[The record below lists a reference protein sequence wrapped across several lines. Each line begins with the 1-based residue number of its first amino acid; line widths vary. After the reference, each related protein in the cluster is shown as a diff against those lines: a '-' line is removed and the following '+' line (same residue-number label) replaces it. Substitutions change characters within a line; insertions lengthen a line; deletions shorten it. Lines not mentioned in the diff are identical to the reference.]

1 MNVYII
7 VPRAST
13 NKGSYVS
20 ACAQFQKFVQKCK
33 NLQGA
38 S

>member
-20 ACAQFQKFVQKCK
+20 ACAQFQVCTKV
-33 NLQGA
+33 
-38 S
+38 